1 MKKERSYGAVVLN
14 EKNEFLLIRHR
25 YGGHWDFPKGHKEKG
40 ETDRETALR
49 EVREETGLTL
59 EIGEERIFQSAYSPK
74 DGVDKVVQFFVGRG
88 VGDVVVQEKEIT
100 DFGYF
105 TYEEALEKITY
116 DTSKEVLRQVKAYLD
131 SRIIPPA
138 GK

>member
-14 EKNEFLLIRHR
+14 EKEEFLLIRHR

-49 EVREETGLTL
+49 EVLEETGLNL
-59 EIGEERIFQSAYSPK
+59 ELGEERIFRSTYSPRE
-74 DGVDKVVQFFVGRG
+74 GVDKVVEFFVGRG
-88 VGDVVVQEKEIT
+88 VGEVRVQEKEVT

-105 TYEEALEKITY
+105 SYEEALEKITY
-116 DTSKEVLRQVKAYLD
+116 DTSKDVLRQVKAYLD
-131 SRIIPPA
+131 SRTIPP
-138 GK
+138 GKK